1 MLPHIKPLTDH
12 PLLRQNPS
20 PPSSLS
26 PEASLARIGR
36 RNPRLRRLGFR
47 PPATPLLSTRG
58 EHANVHGCS
67 GYSLEV
73 MEEPSKDNGQS
84 SCVVDPELEPMMLD
98 DAREGV
104 SHTLDDANGHS
115 SMDVDRGC
123 HSMDTTRSSL
133 GDDGKGKRDSYAQ
146 IPVDMSIPSLEK
158 FCKEASRSFFDEIGL
173 ISHQIN
179 SYNEFVSHGLQ
190 ELFDSLGEVTVE
202 PSYDPSNRGP
212 GGWRHAIIKFGRVQ
226 LEEPVFWSHG
236 CDIDEQSLK
245 LKPRHARLQNMTY
258 SSKMK
263 VEVHF
268 QVYSME
274 KSDKAKTGNDKFG
287 YKRNII
293 NETYYINIGR
303 LPVMVMSNL
312 CWLHKLK
319 ESDCQFDSGGYF
331 LIKGMEKVFIAQEQ
345 KCLTRIWVEDR
356 PCWMVSFLSPIRR
369 RRIYIKLT
377 DSANNEDASGGK
389 IISISFLYANMP
401 IWLMFFAL
409 GISSDKDIFDV
420 INMEDC
426 DACVI
431 NTITAT
437 IKESDELCE
446 GFRKSDKARQY
457 VDELIKNSK
466 FPPAEPFDDYIAK
479 YLFPSISGNRN
490 KALFLGYMVKCLLMA
505 FTGKRKCDNKDDFR
519 NKRLDLAG
527 ELLGRE
533 LRAHIRHAERLMV
546 KALQRDLNSER
557 ELQEFDHYL
566 DASIITN
573 GLNRAFSTGSW
584 CHPYKRNER
593 CAGIVATL
601 RRTNPLQM
609 ISDLRKT
616 RQRVAYA
623 GKAGDARYPNP
634 SYWGKLCFMSTPD
647 GENCG
652 LVKNLA
658 VTATVSSR
666 VAPPLIDRFISCGM
680 NKLHEIP
687 TEEVPRMDKIFLN
700 GDWVGSCSDPAS
712 FVLRLR
718 CMRRSGL
725 IDPQVEIKWDKHQR
739 EVRVFS
745 DAGRI
750 LRPLLVVENLNKIRR
765 PKGSSYSF
773 QWLMQQEIIEFIGVE
788 EEEDIRSAWGIRNLF
803 ESEEEA
809 PMVKMNKAEDVFNV
823 KRKIGGEVSGYTH
836 CELDLSFLL
845 GLSCGIIP
853 FANHNFARRV
863 LYQSEKH
870 SQQAIGYSTTNP
882 HIRVDTLSHQLY
894 YPQRPL
900 FKTVIADCIGRSE
913 YTFGRKDD
921 FARPEYFNGQNA
933 IVAVNVHQGFNQEDS
948 LVMNRAS
955 LERGMFRT
963 EHFRNY
969 KAEVENKGGPGGNKR
984 LKMKDKIDF
993 GKMQSKRGRVDN
1005 LDDDGLPYV
1014 GASLQSG
1021 DIVIGKV
1028 SESGEDH
1035 SIKLK
1040 HTEKGMVQRVLLS
1053 ANDEGKNFAVVTLR
1067 QVRSPCLGDKFSSM
1081 HGQKGV
1087 VGFLES
1093 QENFPFTYQGIVP
1106 DIVINPHAFP
1116 TRQTPGQLLE
1126 AALGKGIALGGTM
1139 RYATP
1144 FTTASF
1150 DVITDQL
1157 HKAGFSRWGAESVL
1171 NGRTGERMHSL
1182 IFMGPTFYQR
1192 LIHMAEDK
1200 VKFRNTGPVHPLT
1213 RQPVADRKRFGGVK
1227 FGEMERDCLLA
1238 HGAAA
1243 NLHERL
1249 FMLSDFSQMHVCQ
1262 TCERVANVIMRPVPG
1277 GKKIRGPYCGFCRS
1291 SENIVRINV
1300 PYGAKLLYQELFS
1313 MGICLR
1319 FETEVC

>member
-1 MLPHIKPLTDH
+1 
-12 PLLRQNPS
+12 
-20 PPSSLS
+20 
-26 PEASLARIGR
+26 
-36 RNPRLRRLGFR
+36 
-47 PPATPLLSTRG
+47 
-58 EHANVHGCS
+58 
-67 GYSLEV
+67 
-73 MEEPSKDNGQS
+73 MEEEPMDSEQLPNGS
-84 SCVVDPELEPMMLD
+84 DSELEPMTVD
-98 DAREGV
+98 DNGV
-104 SHTLDDANGHS
+104 GKSHDMDEANGEFAIDINRGQS
-115 SMDVDRGC
+115 SMDVD
-123 HSMDTTRSSL
+123 MDV
-133 GDDGKGKRDSYAQ
+133 DVKGKSSIDDDFKGKSSSESHAQ
-146 IPVDMSIPSLEK
+146 VPIDMSVESLEK
-158 FCKEASRSFFDEIGL
+158 FCKQASRSFFDEIGL

-190 ELFDSLGEVTVE
+190 ELFDSLGEVIVE
-202 PSYDPSNRGP
+202 PGYDPSKKGS
-212 GGWRHAIIKFGRVQ
+212 GGWKHAIIKFGRVK
-226 LEEPVFWSHG
+226 LEKPVFWTAKDG
-236 CDIDEQSLK
+236 DEVDIDF
-245 LKPRHARLQNMTY
+245 KPRHARLQNMTY
-258 SSKMK
+258 AAQMK
-263 VEVHF
+263 VQMNI
-268 QVYSME
+268 QVYSLE
-274 KSDKAKTGNDKFG
+274 KSDKSKTGNDGFLH
-287 YKRNII
+287 KREYI
-293 NETYYINIGR
+293 NETHWISIGR
-303 LPVMVMSNL
+303 LPVMVKSNL
-312 CWLHKLK
+312 CLLHGQK
-319 ESDCQFDSGGYF
+319 ESDCLFDSGGYF
-331 LIKGMEKVFIAQEQ
+331 LIKGMEKTFIAQEQ
-345 KCLTRIWVEDR
+345 RCLSRLWIADR
-356 PCWMVSFLSPIRR
+356 PCWTVSFMSEVKR
-369 RRIYIKLT
+369 RRIYIKLVEST
-377 DSANNEDASGGK
+377 KSEDFSGSK

-401 IWLMFFAL
+401 VWLMFFAL
-409 GISSDKDIFDV
+409 GISSDKEAFDA
-420 INMEDC
+420 IDMQDC
-426 DACVI
+426 DVSII
-431 NTITAT
+431 NTISAT

-446 GFRKSDKARQY
+446 GFRKSDKAREY
-457 VDELIKNSK
+457 VDGLVKSSR
-466 FPPAEPFDDYIAK
+466 FPPAESFDDYVAR
-479 YLFPSISGNRN
+479 YLFPGISGNRN
-490 KALFLGYMVKCLLMA
+490 KALFLGYMVKCLLLA

-533 LRAHIRHAERLMV
+533 LRAHIRHAERRMV
-546 KALQRDLNSER
+546 KAIQRDLNSDR
-557 ELQEFDHYL
+557 DLHELGHYL
-566 DASIITN
+566 DPSIVTN
-573 GLNRAFSTGSW
+573 GLTRAFSTGSW

-593 CAGIVATL
+593 CSGIVATL

-609 ISDLRKT
+609 MSDLRKT

-658 VTATVSSR
+658 VTAIVSSR
-666 VAPPLIDRFISCGM
+666 VVQPLIDSFISCGM
-680 NKLHEIP
+680 KKMDEIP
-687 TEEVPRMDKIFLN
+687 TEQIQRMDKIFLN
-700 GDWVGSCSDPAS
+700 GDWVGCCTDPAS
-712 FVLRLR
+712 FVFRLR
-718 CMRRSGL
+718 CMRRSSL
-725 IDPQVEIKWDKHQR
+725 IDPQVEIKRDKHQK

-745 DAGRI
+745 DAGRL
-750 LRPLLVVENLNKIRR
+750 LRPLLVVENLTKIRK
-765 PKGSSYSF
+765 PKGGSYSF
-773 QWLMQQEIIEFIGVE
+773 QELMQQEIIEFIGVE
-788 EEEDIRSAWGIRNLF
+788 EEEDIQCAWGIRQLF
-803 ESEEEA
+803 GCE
-809 PMVKMNKAEDVFNV
+809 
-823 KRKIGGEVSGYTH
+823 GGEVSDYTH
-836 CELDLSFLL
+836 CELDTSFLL

-882 HIRVDTLSHQLY
+882 RIRVDTLSHQLY

-900 FKTVIADCIGRSE
+900 FKTVIADCIGRSDC
-913 YTFGRKDD
+913 TFGRKDD

-963 EHFRNY
+963 EHLRCY
-969 KAEVENKGGPGGNKR
+969 KAEVENKDGTQR
-984 LKMKDKIDF
+984 LKVKEKIDF
-993 GKMQSKRGRVDN
+993 GKMESKRGRVDN

-1014 GASLQSG
+1014 GASLQTN

-1028 SESGEDH
+1028 SETGEDH

-1040 HTEKGMVQRVLLS
+1040 HTEKGMVQKVLLS

-1093 QENFPFTYQGIVP
+1093 QENFPFTRQGIVP

-1144 FTTASF
+1144 FTTASV
-1150 DVITDQL
+1150 DVIAEQL
-1157 HKAGFSRWGAESVL
+1157 HKAGFSRWGAESVV

-1262 TCERVANVIMRPVPG
+1262 TCERVANVIMRCVPG
-1277 GKKIRGPYCGFCRS
+1277 GKKIRGPYCGFCKS

-1313 MGICLR
+1313 MGICLK